1 MDSQKNMKKLW
12 DLLNKMKDIEIAA
25 KYSTLYSQMKDIRKQ
40 KLILFYKELKKI
52 IEKEAAERNRI
63 NISSKVN
70 SDWKDK

>member
-1 MDSQKNMKKLW
+1 MN
-12 DLLNKMKDIEIAA
+12 DIEIAA

-52 IEKEAAERNRI
+52 IEKEAAERHRI

-70 SDWKDK
+70 SD